1 MISNAI
7 SAVEEPFFGILGRNG
22 DVIYSRHPHDLR
34 ETDDKSGFI
43 SGGRGHAGHDMEH
56 HVVKLIVSK
65 DKVVI
70 FPKETNKTWCEVP
83 YTEELD
89 WNIAQI

>member
-1 MISNAI
+1 
-7 SAVEEPFFGILGRNG
+7 
-22 DVIYSRHPHDLR
+22 
-34 ETDDKSGFI
+34 
-43 SGGRGHAGHDMEH
+43 MEH

-70 FPKETNKTWCEVP
+70 FPKENKKTWCEVP

-89 WNIAQI
+89 WDIAQI

>member
-1 MISNAI
+1 
-7 SAVEEPFFGILGRNG
+7 
-22 DVIYSRHPHDLR
+22 
-34 ETDDKSGFI
+34 
-43 SGGRGHAGHDMEH
+43 MEH

-70 FPKETNKTWCEVP
+70 FPKETKKTWCEVP

-89 WNIAQI
+89 WDIAQI